1 MKAAGRR
8 HDQMTFQERL
18 AATLRRTLPKVGP
31 EARAQLEALIE
42 PQALAIM
49 ATVVAAWVASHA
61 FGIGEV
67 IDIIVAVIGVA
78 SIGWAV
84 FNGIDHLYQF
94 ATGVYSGRSD
104 ADFELAADHLA
115 KAIGILGIQAVLAV
129 LFRGARA
136 PRTGQGGRVN
146 VGAAPPRAPGLR
158 YTPSIVEDATLPAGY
173 GVTSFYGDIRI
184 STRGT
189 ATDRALVRLHE
200 KVHQFLAPKLY
211 VLRDYRANTRAM
223 SYVRSSLYRYIE
235 EALAETIA
243 QVGVN
248 GFRQFFAGVR
258 FPVGNGYMYLT
269 RPGGFDPDLAG
280 VGLVPEAAALIY
292 TGVVAGIAV
301 ELRFVAQPPP
311 AKEN

>member
-1 MKAAGRR
+1 MG
-8 HDQMTFQERL
+8 
-18 AATLRRTLPKVGP
+18 
-31 EARAQLEALIE
+31 
-42 PQALAIM
+42 
-49 ATVVAAWVASHA
+49 TVLVAWVASHA

-94 ATGVYSGRSD
+94 ATGVYSGRTD

-136 PRTGQGGRVN
+136 PRTGKGGRVYI
-146 VGAAPPRAPGLR
+146 GQAPPRTAGLR
-158 YTPSIVEDATLPAGY
+158 YTPAIVEDTTLPAGY
-173 GVTSFYGDIRI
+173 GTTSFYGDIKI

-189 ATDRALVRLHE
+189 ATDRALARLHE

-211 VLRDYRANTRAM
+211 VLREYRANTRAM
-223 SYVRSSLYRYIE
+223 SYVRSSLYRYVE
-235 EALAETIA
+235 EALAETVA

-248 GFRQFFAGVR
+248 GFRQFFTGIR

-292 TGVVAGIAV
+292 TGVVSGIAV

-311 AKEN
+311 AREN

>member
-1 MKAAGRR
+1 
-8 HDQMTFQERL
+8 MTLQDRL

-49 ATVVAAWVASHA
+49 GTVLVAWVASHA

-67 IDIIVAVIGVA
+67 IDILVAVIGIA

-84 FNGIDHLYQF
+84 FNGIDHLYHF
-94 ATGVYSGRSD
+94 GTGVYSGRND

-115 KAIGILGIQAVLAV
+115 NAIGILGIQAVLAV

-136 PRTGQGGRVN
+136 PRTGKGGRVN
-146 VGAAPPRAPGLR
+146 IGPAPPRTSGLR
-158 YTPSIVEDATLPAGY
+158 YSPAIVEDATLPAGY
-173 GVTSFYGDIRI
+173 GTTSFYGDIKI

-200 KVHQFLAPKLY
+200 KVHQFLAPKLN
-211 VLRDYRANTRAM
+211 VLREYRANTRAM
-223 SYVRSSLYRYIE
+223 SYVRSSLYRYVE
-235 EALAETIA
+235 EALAETVA

-248 GFRQFFAGVR
+248 GFRQFFTGIR

-280 VGLVPEAAALIY
+280 MGVVPEAAALIY
-292 TGVVAGIAV
+292 TGVVSGIAV

-311 AKEN
+311 AREN